1 MKCCAAIIVAA
12 GSSRRA
18 GFDKLLA
25 PLHGVKVL
33 ERSIRAFASCRE
45 ITEIV
50 VVCPEERFHAI
61 NGADLETEIP
71 VTRVDGGAER
81 HESVQNGL
89 AALLYTPEFVAVHDG
104 ARPLI
109 TVEQISRCIQ
119 TAREYGAAASAH
131 PVTDTLKRAD
141 KNALRFRN
149 RWNGTACGAWKPRR
163 SSNTLFCWT
172 LMWKSRNG
180 ISR

>member
-141 KNALRFRN
+141 KKRFTIPEQVERD
-149 RWNGTACGAWKPRR
+149 G
-163 SSNTLFCWT
+163 L
-172 LMWKSRNG
+172 
-180 ISR
+180 